1 MNTWFDTTF
10 TVARNEWIEADDGT
24 KLITEDVAKDSIDG
38 NLQQAS
44 PEFAEAMQLEFR
56 KTFVLYTDYDADIQ
70 EADKLTT
77 GGVTYTVKGVQRFS
91 HDKVGNPHT
100 KAVLQ
105 K

>member
-10 TVARNEWIEADDGT
+10 TVARNEWIEDDDGNP
-24 KLITEDVAKDSIDG
+24 LITQDVAKENITG

-44 PEFAEAMQLEFR
+44 PEFSEAMQLELR

-70 EADKLTT
+70 EGDKLTT
-77 GGVTYTVKGVQRFS
+77 SGDTYTVYGVQRFS